1 MLPAEMAVVTEAGA
15 WEGTEERLICGSTEF
30 EGLNFFAQ
38 DLNLKLKTLVKI
50 LSKREEWEE
59 EMLG

>member
-30 EGLNFFAQ
+30 EELNFFAHR
-38 DLNLKLKTLVKI
+38 NLKLKTLVKI